1 LERFVAKVFVAPSDN
16 EHRRIITMYI
26 YPKHTG
32 IRPDT
37 ASQTQDVSATDRS
50 STVKPTPVVQSA
62 VDRSDKVQIS
72 DAGRALAARDGD
84 ATSGLSPARAASIRG
99 RVLSGAYDTLE
110 VVDSVARRLL
120 DSGDL

>member
-1 LERFVAKVFVAPSDN
+1 
-16 EHRRIITMYI
+16 MYI
-26 YPKHTG
+26 SSKSSG
-32 IRPDT
+32 IRPEI
-37 ASQTQDVSATDRS
+37 ASQTQDVNQTDRS
-50 STVKPTPVVQSA
+50 SSVKPTPVVQSS

-72 DAGRALAARDGD
+72 DAGRALAARDGE
-84 ATSGLSPARAASIRG
+84 ATSGLTPARAATIRG